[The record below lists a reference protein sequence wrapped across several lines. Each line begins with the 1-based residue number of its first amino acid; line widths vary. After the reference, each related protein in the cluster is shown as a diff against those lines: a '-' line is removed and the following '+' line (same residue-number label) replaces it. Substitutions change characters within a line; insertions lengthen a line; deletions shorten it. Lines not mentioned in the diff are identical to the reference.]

1 MVKITT
7 MIRASSAR
15 TPQFPGMQNDLLA
28 DGWEFDGSVQI
39 NNATGEMFRF
49 FVKDVKETPKATPS
63 KRKGEAKEDTP
74 KKTQK
79 LGDGPEADDTEVQ
92 E

>member
-15 TPQFPGMQNDLLA
+15 TPQFPDMQNALLA

-49 FVKDVKETPKATPS
+49 FMKDSKHTPEAKPANRKGKATDKP
-63 KRKGEAKEDTP
+63 EP
-74 KKTQK
+74 KTRK
-79 LGDGPEADDTEVQ
+79 LGDGPEEEDEVQ